1 MTITMAIAITIVPRC
16 YISTT
21 KTTPEPQGSGSS
33 LATLGLTFRDP
44 SWIFPIFVASYRG
57 FHGHGGTPKWLIYNG
72 KPH

>member
-1 MTITMAIAITIVPRC
+1 MAIAITIVLRC

-21 KTTPEPQGSGSS
+21 RTTPGSKS